1 MRNQITGGCH
11 LHHIVDVES
20 VRYGLDMEYFI
31 KIIDVHA
38 VMVNWP
44 WSLDLIEIK
53 RGTDL
58 KQDKLPLKIQ
68 AIKNLFKGD
77 DDYTITTALDPA
89 TNIHTITI
97 WWK

>member
-1 MRNQITGGCH
+1 MKNQITGGCH
-11 LHHIVDVES
+11 SHHIVGVEN
-20 VRYGLDMEYFI
+20 VRYGLDMVRFT

-44 WSLDLIEIK
+44 WSLDLIKRK
-53 RGTDL
+53 RGIEL
-58 KQDKLPLKIQ
+58 KKLPAKIQ

-77 DDYTITTALDPA
+77 NDYNITTGIDPE
-89 TNIHTITI
+89 TNIRSITI